1 MKRIGNLYKKIY
13 DINNLKLADSKARKG
28 KLKQRGIINHDVNK
42 EANIINLYH
51 ILKNKEYRTSKY
63 TIFTIFDPKE
73 REIFRLPYYPDRIL
87 HHAVLNI
94 LESILVKS
102 FTKDTYSCI
111 KKRGIHKALYSVK
124 KALVDKE
131 NTQYCLKFDIQKFYP
146 SINHNILKSLLRR
159 KFKDKDLLKLLD
171 EIIESAKGCPIGNLL
186 SQWFANFYLSGF
198 DHWIKENKRIK
209 YYFRY
214 CDDCVIL
221 AKTKEELHVLFKDI
235 KAYLKEKL
243 DLTIKSNYQ
252 IFPISKRGLDF
263 LGYKC
268 WHTHTFLRDTIKR
281 NFIRMIRY
289 HKNNKSINSYKGW
302 ISHCNGIN
310 LTNKYIL
317 NGQKNR
323 SIKTIRC
330 TR

>member
-1 MKRIGNLYKKIY
+1 MKRIVNLYKKIY

-28 KLKQRGIINHDVNK
+28 KLKQRGII
-42 EANIINLYH
+42 
-51 ILKNKEYRTSKY
+51 
-63 TIFTIFDPKE
+63 
-73 REIFRLPYYPDRIL
+73 

-111 KKRGIHKALYSVK
+111 NKRGIHKALYSVK

-198 DHWIKENKRIK
+198 DH
-209 YYFRY
+209 
-214 CDDCVIL
+214 
-221 AKTKEELHVLFKDI
+221 
-235 KAYLKEKL
+235 
-243 DLTIKSNYQ
+243 
-252 IFPISKRGLDF
+252 
-263 LGYKC
+263 
-268 WHTHTFLRDTIKR
+268 
-281 NFIRMIRY
+281 
-289 HKNNKSINSYKGW
+289 
-302 ISHCNGIN
+302 
-310 LTNKYIL
+310 
-317 NGQKNR
+317 
-323 SIKTIRC
+323 
-330 TR
+330 